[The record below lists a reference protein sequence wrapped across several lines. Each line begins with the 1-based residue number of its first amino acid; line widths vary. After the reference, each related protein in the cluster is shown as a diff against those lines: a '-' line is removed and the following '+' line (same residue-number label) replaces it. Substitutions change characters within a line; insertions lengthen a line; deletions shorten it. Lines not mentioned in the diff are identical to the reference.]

1 MRINNTASVSLLNG
15 SEENVGK
22 VARSIVHAFDL
33 NEISAP
39 GCEQPVMSRGRKLCT
54 LLELTLPFLSLS
66 IVTREDIYSQR
77 YFRRIEKTFRSFS
90 MRNRSTKRFNWF
102 DLRLDVWNNRS
113 NPSDDVERVRRCF
126 PFLDVYASSKCLPF
140 VIPLVALRR
149 ALEANADSTKFV
161 PSFDTYFRLVR
172 FSFIDRLR
180 K

>member
-66 IVTREDIYSQR
+66 RSLHERIYIR
-77 YFRRIEKTFRSFS
+77 KDTFVESR
-90 MRNRSTKRFNWF
+90 KRF
-102 DLRLDVWNNRS
+102 
-113 NPSDDVERVRRCF
+113 VRFRCEIGQRK
-126 PFLDVYASSKCLPF
+126 DSTDSIYASTYEIIEA
-140 VIPLVALRR
+140 IPRMTSSAFDVVFLFSTFTQVV
-149 ALEANADSTKFV
+149 NAF
-161 PSFDTYFRLVR
+161 PSLFL
-172 FSFIDRLR
+172 L
-180 K
+180 